1 MIPSRR
7 SRRSL
12 DWLNFFVADV
22 QTGFGPFVAVYLT
35 TQAWTE
41 VQIGFALSL
50 GTLTTMLSQVPAGML
65 VDAVRDKR
73 RMALLALS
81 AIALSAVLLAAF
93 PSRLPVLASEV
104 LHGFASCVLNPSIA
118 AISLALVGREALGE
132 RLGRNA
138 RYASLGGAVAAG
150 VMGLIGTYVSPASVF
165 WLTAALTLPSL
176 VSLMRIRAEDM
187 HVVRPQKKAVDG
199 RLRDLLKERGI
210 LVFAGC
216 AMLFTLSNA
225 AMLPLAG
232 VAVTRVAGEEANLII
247 AACLVVPQLVVATIS
262 PWVGRLAQQRG
273 RRIVLILGF
282 SMLPLRG
289 GLLALVEEPYTLVL
303 IQALDGLSAATL
315 NVMLPLL
322 ASDLTRRNNRFNLC
336 MGLFGLAVGVGAT
349 ISNSLAGLVSS
360 LSSPAAAFALLG
372 GIGLLCTLLAAFAMP
387 ETRLEHEQENKH

>member
-199 RLRDLLKERGI
+199 RLLDLLKERGI

-232 VAVTRVAGEEANLII
+232 VAVTRAAGEEANLII

-289 GLLALVEEPYTLVL
+289 ALLALVEEPYTLIL

-387 ETRLEHEQENKH
+387 ETRLEHEQNDKH